1 MQEARTITVMTGRTQ
16 TELEVSE
23 IHYVLMNR
31 NYADIHMEWGGV
43 CKARI
48 TFEELVKENP
58 FIADLALTPNTVI
71 FIRK

>member
-31 NYADIHMEWGGV
+31 NMRTSIWNGAAFAKRGSPLRNW
-43 CKARI
+43 
-48 TFEELVKENP
+48 
-58 FIADLALTPNTVI
+58 
-71 FIRK
+71 